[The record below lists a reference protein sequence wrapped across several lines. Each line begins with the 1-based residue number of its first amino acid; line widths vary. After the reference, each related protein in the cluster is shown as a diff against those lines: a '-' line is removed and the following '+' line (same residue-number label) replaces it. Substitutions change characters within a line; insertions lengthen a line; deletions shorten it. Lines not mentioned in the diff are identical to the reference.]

1 MQHLKWQTQLLEV
14 AQHEA
19 DLDSILWSQSFYF
32 GEFKWDLFLHF
43 HFNLIFKVNFVVST
57 SYQETLNLENKI
69 FVLLIFFFWIF
80 VCCFVN
86 GKT

>member
-57 SYQETLNLENKI
+57 
-69 FVLLIFFFWIF
+69 
-80 VCCFVN
+80 
-86 GKT
+86 